1 MIRHIT
7 VCFAFLAL
15 LLAAQEADESY
26 NISKQTFPYIVIIRV
41 KTMTEKSAKI
51 NNPVR
56 WLPLS
61 ELIPDGTLVKKDQVI
76 ARFNTEYT
84 QFDLDSQL
92 LEEAVIDANLQRRLA
107 NIENNNIDMDDQ
119 MGELD
124 DKLKTAEAKLARLLS
139 EPNPDDVRIAEG
151 RQRIAALNLKAAQ
164 KDYDKAQDRFKRGMI
179 SRAELDAD
187 EETLQQNQIK
197 KLFADRELQTT
208 KEPYDLPGS
217 IHSTR
222 LEIENCKLEIEK
234 LAFEIKEQKKISE
247 IQRVGASSQKK
258 HKEREIKEKRDDIR
272 KSEVKAP
279 IDGYVSHNRVDNEEL
294 TIGTKMWP
302 NFAFMEIPDLSTIG
316 FQGELHESDRKYFND
331 GDEVIVRLN
340 GRLQQP
346 LVCKLRSISTL
357 SHDIADKKNAGWG
370 DEQKLGVKVFDLI
383 IEKTEEAP
391 WLRPGMVGTA
401 ELKASKPLEG
411 PTVPL
416 KFVHYIDGKHY
427 ISFEGVYTEVSG
439 TPVNSWFVLDDAVW
453 EGRTVTMHGKLVNT
467 VMENQQ
473 DEKRFSASGELDP
486 VRKTDVI
493 VPPIGWWPWPKVVW
507 LVPEETYV
515 KKGDVVAKL
524 DPQERQKQIDRIETN
539 AASVRASCEEAEKNV
554 EITRINGEFKLK
566 MAKNTL
572 EIAKQTAKNT
582 LEIFNPLPIYRAEMN
597 RDLAKVNLMSAKR
610 KVDREE
616 ARETPTMSPAELQK
630 LKRNQRRMEL
640 NLEKAQLNL
649 DKAIEGA
656 TQIARS
662 RARLNLKS
670 AENTYELAVKT
681 VQFDNVS
688 AQREYE
694 QTKQRLEEVEQRL
707 RRRKEERDNHTI
719 YSPADG
725 IICYNKVRN
734 GNVFAKIAVG
744 NTVGPRFNIM
754 SIPDLSEMEMKV
766 EVPEKYYSQIKE
778 GMEVEVRVPSLTNEH
793 LPGVV
798 TSVDLLFMNKT
809 KKDSQIGLYS
819 SHEPLGEV
827 VFNVRIRIHSTDV
840 KLKPGLIG
848 EVFFPFTK

>member
-1 MIRHIT
+1 MLRHIT

-15 LLAAQEADESY
+15 LLMGQEADESY
-26 NISKQTFPYIVIIRV
+26 NITKQTFPYIVTIRV

-84 QFDLDSQL
+84 QFELDSQL

-258 HKEREIKEKRDDIR
+258 HKEREIKEKQDDIQ

-294 TIGTKMWP
+294 TVGMKMWP

-383 IEKTEEAP
+383 IQKTEEAS

-416 KFVHYIDGKHY
+416 QFVHYIDGKHY
-427 ISFEGVYTEVSG
+427 ISFEGVYTEVTG
-439 TPVNSWFVLDDAVW
+439 TPINSWFVLDDAVW
-453 EGRTVTMHGKLVNT
+453 EGRTVTMHGKLVNK

-473 DEKRFSASGELDP
+473 EEKRFSASGELDP

-493 VPPIGWWPWPKVVW
+493 VPPIGWWPWPKVTW

-572 EIAKQTAKNT
+572 EIARQTAKNT

-597 RDLAKVNLMSAKR
+597 RDLAKVNLLSAKR

-662 RARLNLKS
+662 KARLNLKS
-670 AENTYELAVKT
+670 AENTYELTAKT

-688 AQREYE
+688 AQREFE

-734 GNVFAKIAVG
+734 GNVFAKIAIG

-766 EVPEKYYSQIKE
+766 EVPEKYYSQIKD
-778 GMEVEVRVPSLTNEH
+778 GMEVEVRVPSLTNAH

-798 TSVDLLFMNKT
+798 TSVDLLFTNKT

>member
-1 MIRHIT
+1 
-7 VCFAFLAL
+7 L

-26 NISKQTFPYIVIIRV
+26 NITKQTFPYIVIIRV

-258 HKEREIKEKRDDIR
+258 HKEREIKEKRDDIQ

-316 FQGELHESDRKYFND
+316 FQGELYESARKYFNE

-411 PTVPL
+411 PTIPL

-554 EITRINGEFKLK
+554 EIT
-566 MAKNTL
+566 
-572 EIAKQTAKNT
+572 
-582 LEIFNPLPIYRAEMN
+582 
-597 RDLAKVNLMSAKR
+597 
-610 KVDREE
+610 
-616 ARETPTMSPAELQK
+616 
-630 LKRNQRRMEL
+630 
-640 NLEKAQLNL
+640 
-649 DKAIEGA
+649 
-656 TQIARS
+656 
-662 RARLNLKS
+662 
-670 AENTYELAVKT
+670 
-681 VQFDNVS
+681 
-688 AQREYE
+688 
-694 QTKQRLEEVEQRL
+694 
-707 RRRKEERDNHTI
+707 
-719 YSPADG
+719 
-725 IICYNKVRN
+725 
-734 GNVFAKIAVG
+734 
-744 NTVGPRFNIM
+744 
-754 SIPDLSEMEMKV
+754 
-766 EVPEKYYSQIKE
+766 
-778 GMEVEVRVPSLTNEH
+778 
-793 LPGVV
+793 
-798 TSVDLLFMNKT
+798 
-809 KKDSQIGLYS
+809 
-819 SHEPLGEV
+819 
-827 VFNVRIRIHSTDV
+827 
-840 KLKPGLIG
+840 
-848 EVFFPFTK
+848 

>member
-1 MIRHIT
+1 MK
-7 VCFAFLAL
+7 
-15 LLAAQEADESY
+15 
-26 NISKQTFPYIVIIRV
+26 KQMLNL
-41 KTMTEKSAKI
+41 KKKSAKI

-707 RRRKEERDNHTI
+707 RRRKEGDNHTI

>member
-26 NISKQTFPYIVIIRV
+26 NITKQTFPYIVIIRV

-597 RDLAKVNLMSAKR
+597 RDLAKINLMSAKR

-707 RRRKEERDNHTI
+707 RRRKEERDNHPI